1 MNRKKNGRRTVTTRA
16 EKPAKTIIKKL
27 KRSASEMDSEADL
40 ELNTANNELDSQC
53 GPSGTGLNAES
64 SSIEQ
69 KSTSVDTEK
78 WLRGFEA
85 MSKESQLLALT
96 ELVNSC
102 RPAHL
107 RHIHKVVEPLLQKD
121 IISLL
126 PKEISHLI
134 LNYLTA
140 EDLYKASMICR
151 RWRVLCEDNVLWRE
165 KCIENNIIPPNTP
178 PNLAHRSS
186 WEIAEDNL
194 LNPQNGRLN
203 FWETGRVVSNRD
215 SEPNTE
221 NECFKR
227 AYWKAV
233 YLRNNRIYRN
243 WMQNK
248 PTAQCHLAGHD
259 DHVITGMQ
267 VKGDLIATSSDDTT
281 VRIWSISRAK
291 CMHVLQGHG
300 GGVWSMILT
309 DDGKKVISGSTDRTA
324 RVWNTET
331 GEQIHCLQ
339 GHTST
344 VRCMAMKGNRLV
356 TGSRDCTARLWNLD
370 TGEFISVL
378 VAHYAAIRCV
388 EYDGKH
394 IITGSYDHKI
404 AIFNAETCE
413 RTQILIGHQ
422 NRVYSLL
429 LDKEKGLLFS
439 GSLDQTIRVWNVN
452 DGTCIHT
459 LVGHNSLTSA
469 MQLRNGYLI
478 SGNADHSIR
487 VWNVE
492 DGTCVHILTGQNS
505 HTAAVT
511 GLQFI
516 RDDLIV
522 SSSDDGIVKLW
533 NIKTGI
539 FICNLVQLQPLGG
552 CVWRVEATS
561 TCLVCAVG
569 SRNQAE
575 DTKLIIVDFD
585 APYP

>member
-1 MNRKKNGRRTVTTRA
+1 MDRRKSGRRTVTARA
-16 EKPAKTIIKKL
+16 EKPVKKTIKKARML
-27 KRSASEMDSEADL
+27 PTKMEEPSSSSGSSPTVNGVKKEDWISGFESMDK
-40 ELNTANNELDSQC
+40 DSQM
-53 GPSGTGLNAES
+53 E
-64 SSIEQ
+64 
-69 KSTSVDTEK
+69 
-78 WLRGFEA
+78 
-85 MSKESQLLALT
+85 ALT
-96 ELVNSC
+96 MLIQAC
-102 RPAHL
+102 RPTHL
-107 RHIHKVVEPLLQKD
+107 RHLHQIVEPLLQKD
-121 IISLL
+121 IVSLL
-126 PKEISHLI
+126 PKEVSHLI
-134 LNYLTA
+134 LGYLSA

-151 RWRVLCEDNVLWRE
+151 RWRFLCEDNLLWRE
-165 KCIENNIIPPNTP
+165 KCSENGVATPIEP
-178 PNLAHRSS
+178 PNLSHRSS
-186 WEIAEDNL
+186 WELAEDNI
-194 LNPQNGRLN
+194 LNNQNARLN
-203 FWETGRVVSNRD
+203 FWEAGRVVPNR
-215 SEPNTE
+215 E
-221 NECFKR
+221 NEPDTDNACFRR
-227 AYWKAV
+227 AYWKAI

-267 VKGDLIATSSDDTT
+267 VKGDLIATSSDDAT
-281 VRIWSISRAK
+281 VRIWSISQAK
-291 CMHVLQGHG
+291 CVHVLQGHG
-300 GGVWSMILT
+300 GGVWSMLLT

-324 RVWNTET
+324 RIWSTET
-331 GEQIHCLQ
+331 GEQLFCLQ

-344 VRCMAMKGNRLV
+344 VRCMAMQGNRLV

-370 TGEFISVL
+370 TGECVNVF

-404 AIFNAETCE
+404 AVFDEATGE
-413 RTQILIGHQ
+413 RTQILVGHQ

-439 GSLDQTIRVWNVN
+439 GSLDQTIRVWDIN

-487 VWNVE
+487 VWNIE
-492 DGTCVHILTGQNS
+492 DGTCVHILSGQNS

-533 NIKTGI
+533 NIKSGT

-552 CVWRVEATS
+552 CVWRVEATP